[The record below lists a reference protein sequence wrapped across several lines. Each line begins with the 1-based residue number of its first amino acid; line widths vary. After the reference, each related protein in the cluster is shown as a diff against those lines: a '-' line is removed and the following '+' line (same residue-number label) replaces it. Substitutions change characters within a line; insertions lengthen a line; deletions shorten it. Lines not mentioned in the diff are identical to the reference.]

1 MNIAFVCD
9 TIQAELGGGV
19 TAARHF
25 VDRLRRDHRVTVIG
39 ADAYGDPHVT
49 LCGFQ
54 LPFRAMREMQFVMA
68 RPDRKALADAL
79 AVVDVVHLQLPFW
92 LSFAALGEAERAARP
107 VVAAFHVQPEN
118 AFMNIGVRSALLYRL
133 SYRFSID
140 RFYNRADAVVCPS
153 RFAEK
158 KLRDHGLS
166 VPSFVIS
173 NGVPGDVDGSPLV
186 REPELRDKFVV
197 LTVGRLAAEKRQDL
211 VIRAV
216 AGSRFRDRV
225 HLIVAGAGPKE
236 PELRRLMQ
244 RSGVTGELGFLPR
257 ERLLNLLGSADLMVH
272 ASEVELEGIAVL
284 EAMQMGLPVLVAEG
298 PETAAAE
305 LALDKSFRFAGN
317 DAVSLA
323 QKIDALL
330 ADPEKRAL
338 ASARYREAA
347 QRLSLEASVSSL
359 VEVYERVSHGTSS

>member
-1 MNIAFVCD
+1 VNIAFVCD

-39 ADAYGDPHVT
+39 ADAYGDPHLT

-79 AVVDVVHLQLPFW
+79 AEVDVVHLQLPFW
-92 LSFAALGEAERAARP
+92 LSFAALSEAERAARP

-158 KLRDHGLS
+158 KLRDNGLS
-166 VPSFVIS
+166 APSFVIS
-173 NGVPGDVDGSPLV
+173 NGVPGDVGGSPLV
-186 REPELRDKFVV
+186 REPALRDKFVV

-216 AGSRFRDRV
+216 ASSRFRDRI
-225 HLIVAGAGPKE
+225 HLVVAGGGPRE
-236 PELRRLMQ
+236 AALRQLM
-244 RSGVTGELGFLPR
+244 RKSGVTGELGFLPR
-257 ERLLNLLGSADLMVH
+257 ERLLNLLGTADLMVH

-284 EAMQMGLPVLVAEG
+284 EAMQVGLPVLVAEG

-305 LALDKSFRFAGN
+305 LALDESFRFAGN
-317 DAVSLA
+317 DAAALA
-323 QKIDALL
+323 HKLDALL
-330 ADPEKRAL
+330 ASPERRAL
-338 ASARYREAA
+338 AGARYREAA
-347 QRLSLEASVSSL
+347 ERLTLDASVSSL
-359 VEVYERVSHGTSS
+359 VELYRRVTHGTNG